1 MSQCKDYLMRGDGT
15 TALVEPRNQCRFQVG
30 AADPVADLARL
41 EREMEEA
48 LDDGSI
54 DGVTSASLD
63 RALPA
68 WREARRALVAQGW
81 RQVWV
86 GPNEEVVEKP
96 GDLPMAGGV

>member
-1 MSQCKDYLMRGDGT
+1 M
-15 TALVEPRNQCRFQVG
+15 TAPS
-30 AADPVADLARL
+30 DPVADLARL

-48 LDDGSI
+48 WEEWLHITPSCAEEDPIYGA
-54 DGVTSASLD
+54 VERVLA
-63 RALPA
+63 
-68 WREARRALVAQGW
+68 ARRALVAQGW